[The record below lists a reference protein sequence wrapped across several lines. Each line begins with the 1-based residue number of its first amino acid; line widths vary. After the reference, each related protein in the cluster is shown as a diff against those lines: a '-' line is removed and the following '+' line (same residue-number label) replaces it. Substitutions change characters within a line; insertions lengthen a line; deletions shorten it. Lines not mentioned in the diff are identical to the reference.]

1 MIKNAALWLRTSG
14 LDLDTTKWSTLKYEI
29 RAYFRPADFR
39 RRARDELANLKQTG
53 RVTNYIDNFKRV
65 CSKISNITDEEM
77 LDRFVIGLSASI

>member
-65 CSKISNITDEEM
+65 CSKINNITDKEM
-77 LDRFVIGLSASI
+77 LDRFVRGLSASI